1 MKKTNRQLK
10 ISFKGL
16 HLILMLLLGGML
28 ILIGCTPP
36 NTIPVTLTADP
47 KPVDQGST
55 AAPAGKAP
63 WNTPGS
69 LLKPYIPTTSLPPNP
84 PVKEFEMTTVEP
96 GLEPL
101 IQQAIDDLAK
111 RLDVGVENIK
121 VLRTES
127 TIWPDSSLGCPQ
139 PGMAYLQVPED
150 GALIVLQVDSAL
162 YEYHNGG
169 NRGLFLCEKNMKDPN
184 PAPHLDIF
192 NLTPSK
198 SNPSAIP
205 PTPENSIPPG
215 EDN

>member
-1 MKKTNRQLK
+1 MKKTYGQLK
-10 ISFKGL
+10 ISFKGFN
-16 HLILMLLLGGML
+16 LILMLLLGGML
-28 ILIGCTPP
+28 ILVGCTSP
-36 NTIPVTLTADP
+36 NIIPVTLTADP
-47 KPVDQGST
+47 KPGDQGST
-55 AAPAGKAP
+55 AAPAEEAP
-63 WNTPGS
+63 RNTPDT
-69 LLKPYIPTTSLPPNP
+69 LLTPYIPTSSLPPNP

-121 VLRTES
+121 VLQTES
-127 TIWPDSSLGCPQ
+127 ITWPDSSLGCPQ

-150 GALIVLQVDSAL
+150 GALIVLKVDSTL

-198 SNPSAIP
+198 SNPSTTP

-215 EDN
+215 EGD